1 MIMENKYNSRK
12 IELINIKNEYDKFL
26 NNHKKY
32 KINFKGNQLEY
43 YSCGM

>member
-1 MIMENKYNSRK
+1 MIMENKYNPRK

-26 NNHKKY
+26 NHKKY